1 MAQDQTSKKNYS
13 YEIDCM
19 RHFLKLLSHE
29 NSPVR
34 YSITD
39 SLIKVFYYYDDIDLF
54 DFDKDIS
61 ILKQF
66 LKRCKLHQK
75 SWDVDPK
82 TVVTHATTNYSDI
95 FFTKTFKYMRRLDIS
110 RLRRIFIF

>member
-1 MAQDQTSKKNYS
+1 
-13 YEIDCM
+13 M
-19 RHFLKLLSHE
+19 RHFLKLRYHE

-39 SLIKVFYYYDDIDLF
+39 SLIKVFYYYDDINLF
-54 DFDKDIS
+54 EVDKDIF

-75 SWDVDPK
+75 DWDVNPK

-95 FFTKTFKYMRRLDIS
+95 FFTKTFNYMMRLDI
-110 RLRRIFIF
+110 LQL

>member
-1 MAQDQTSKKNYS
+1 
-13 YEIDCM
+13 M
-19 RHFLKLLSHE
+19 RHFLKLPYHE

-34 YSITD
+34 YPITD
-39 SLIKVFYYYDDIDLF
+39 NLIKAFYYYDKIDLF
-54 DFDKDIS
+54 EVDKDIS

-75 SWDVDPK
+75 GWDVDPK

-95 FFTKTFKYMRRLDIS
+95 FFTRTFNYMTRLHI
-110 RLRRIFIF
+110 L

>member
-19 RHFLKLLSHE
+19 RQFLKLRYHE

-39 SLIKVFYYYDDIDLF
+39 SLIKVFYYYDDIELF
-54 DFDKDIS
+54 DIDKDIA

-66 LKRCKLHQK
+66 LKRCKIQQK
-75 SWDVDPK
+75 GWNIKPK
-82 TVVTHATTNYSDI
+82 ALATDATTN
-95 FFTKTFKYMRRLDIS
+95 
-110 RLRRIFIF
+110 

>member
-1 MAQDQTSKKNYS
+1 MAQDQSSKKNYS

-19 RHFLKLLSHE
+19 RHFLKLRYHE

-54 DFDKDIS
+54 DVDKDIS

-75 SWDVDPK
+75 GCDVNLK

-95 FFTKTFKYMRRLDIS
+95 FFTKTFNYMMGLDI
-110 RLRRIFIF
+110 L

>member
-1 MAQDQTSKKNYS
+1 
-13 YEIDCM
+13 M
-19 RHFLKLLSHE
+19 RHFLKLRYHE
-29 NSPVR
+29 NWPVR

-39 SLIKVFYYYDDIDLF
+39 SLIKVFYYYDDINLF
-54 DFDKDIS
+54 EVDKDIF

-75 SWDVDPK
+75 DWDVNPK

-95 FFTKTFKYMRRLDIS
+95 FFTKTFNYMMRIDI
-110 RLRRIFIF
+110 LQL

>member
-1 MAQDQTSKKNYS
+1 MAQDQTFKKNYS

-19 RHFLKLLSHE
+19 RHFLKLRYHE

-39 SLIKVFYYYDDIDLF
+39 CLIKVFYYYDDIDLF
-54 DFDKDIS
+54 DVDKDIS

-66 LKRCKLHQK
+66 LKRCELHQK
-75 SWDVDPK
+75 GCDVDLK

-95 FFTKTFKYMRRLDIS
+95 VFTKTFNYMMGLDI
-110 RLRRIFIF
+110 L

>member
-1 MAQDQTSKKNYS
+1 MAHNQSSKKNYS

-19 RHFLKLLSHE
+19 RHFLKLRYHE

-39 SLIKVFYYYDDIDLF
+39 SLIKVFYYDDDIDLF
-54 DFDKDIS
+54 NVNKDIF

-66 LKRCKLHQK
+66 LKRCKLH
-75 SWDVDPK
+75 
-82 TVVTHATTNYSDI
+82 
-95 FFTKTFKYMRRLDIS
+95 
-110 RLRRIFIF
+110 

>member
-1 MAQDQTSKKNYS
+1 MAQDQSSKKNYS

-19 RHFLKLLSHE
+19 RHFLKLRYHE

-54 DFDKDIS
+54 DVDKDIS
-61 ILKQF
+61 ILKHF
-66 LKRCKLHQK
+66 LKQYKLHQK
-75 SWDVDPK
+75 GWNIDPK
-82 TVVTHATTNYSDI
+82 IVVSNATTNYSDI
-95 FFTKTFKYMRRLDIS
+95 FFTKMFNYMMTLDIL
-110 RLRRIFIF
+110 RL

>member
-1 MAQDQTSKKNYS
+1 MAHDQSSQKNYS
-13 YEIDCM
+13 CETDCM
-19 RHFLKLLSHE
+19 KHFLKLRYHE
-29 NSPVR
+29 NASVR

-39 SLIKVFYYYDDIDLF
+39 SLKVFYYYDDIDLF

-95 FFTKTFKYMRRLDIS
+95 FFTKTFNYMTRLDIL
-110 RLRRIFIF
+110 RL

>member
-1 MAQDQTSKKNYS
+1 MAQDQTFKENYS
-13 YEIDCM
+13 YNIDCM
-19 RHFLKLLSHE
+19 RHFLKLRYHE

-34 YSITD
+34 CSITD

-54 DFDKDIS
+54 DVDKDIS

-75 SWDVDPK
+75 GCDVNLK

-95 FFTKTFKYMRRLDIS
+95 FFTKTFNYMMGLDI
-110 RLRRIFIF
+110 L

>member
-1 MAQDQTSKKNYS
+1 MAHNQSSKKNYS

-19 RHFLKLLSHE
+19 RHFLKLRYHE

-39 SLIKVFYYYDDIDLF
+39 SLIKVFYYYHEIDLL
-54 DFDKDIS
+54 DVDKDIF

-66 LKRCKLHQK
+66 LKRCKLH
-75 SWDVDPK
+75 
-82 TVVTHATTNYSDI
+82 
-95 FFTKTFKYMRRLDIS
+95 
-110 RLRRIFIF
+110 

>member
-1 MAQDQTSKKNYS
+1 MAQDQSSKKNYS

-19 RHFLKLLSHE
+19 RHFLKLRYHE

-34 YSITD
+34 CSITD
-39 SLIKVFYYYDDIDLF
+39 SLIKVFYYYEDIDLF
-54 DFDKDIS
+54 DVDKDIS

-75 SWDVDPK
+75 SWELIQK
-82 TVVTHATTNYSDI
+82 
-95 FFTKTFKYMRRLDIS
+95 L
-110 RLRRIFIF
+110 

>member
-1 MAQDQTSKKNYS
+1 MAHNQSSKKNYS

-19 RHFLKLLSHE
+19 RHFLKLRYHE

-39 SLIKVFYYYDDIDLF
+39 SLIKVFYYDDDIDLF
-54 DFDKDIS
+54 NVDKDIF

-66 LKRCKLHQK
+66 LKRCKLH
-75 SWDVDPK
+75 
-82 TVVTHATTNYSDI
+82 
-95 FFTKTFKYMRRLDIS
+95 
-110 RLRRIFIF
+110 

>member
-1 MAQDQTSKKNYS
+1 MAHNQSSKKNYS

-19 RHFLKLLSHE
+19 RHFLKLRYHE

-54 DFDKDIS
+54 DVDKDTS
-61 ILKQF
+61 ILKQ
-66 LKRCKLHQK
+66 LLRRCKFHQK
-75 SWDVDPK
+75 RLEYRSK
-82 TVVTHATTNYSDI
+82 NCSYSRYN
-95 FFTKTFKYMRRLDIS
+95 KL
-110 RLRRIFIF
+110 